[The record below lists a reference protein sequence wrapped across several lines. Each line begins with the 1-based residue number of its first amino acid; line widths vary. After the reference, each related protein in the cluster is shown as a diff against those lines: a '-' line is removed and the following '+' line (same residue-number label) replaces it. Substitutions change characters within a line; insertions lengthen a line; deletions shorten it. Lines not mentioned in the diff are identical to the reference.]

1 MSAGTLR
8 ITYVKSAEGYKPDQA
23 QTIRSLGFSRLH
35 QTVEKA
41 NTPDV
46 RGMVNK
52 VRHLVVIEGEE
63 DTGNPGGSSSS

>member
-1 MSAGTLR
+1 MNGETLR
-8 ITYVKSAEGYKPDQA
+8 ITYVKSADGYRDDQA
-23 QTIRSLGFSRLH
+23 HTIRSLGFTRLH

-52 VRHLVVIEGEE
+52 VRHLVVVEGE
-63 DTGNPGGSSSS
+63 DGADGSGG